1 MRRFITQRHSVSC
14 RPVSTNTGLFGGFGM
29 EKEGAELGS
38 RGRPRDRLVGSLASI
53 APSWRL
59 PPPPPRNTHSPLGRR
74 FSRVLRHPATLRSR
88 GQSSGGMGRGR
99 GCPRGGGNTAA
110 PGGRSQQ
117 ERGHRSEQP
126 GLSRFPVPEVPIVS

>member
-59 PPPPPRNTHSPLGRR
+59 PQETLTPHLGGA
-74 FSRVLRHPATLRSR
+74 SL
-88 GQSSGGMGRGR
+88 GY
-99 GCPRGGGNTAA
+99 
-110 PGGRSQQ
+110 
-117 ERGHRSEQP
+117 
-126 GLSRFPVPEVPIVS
+126 